1 MRIWTMK
8 KRFVAL
14 IGFILLFLPA
24 LALSETLSS
33 PTGDPTVPVIVF
45 KSEQSMAEGIKFLNA
60 GGSILNYGVFGQYVR
75 AIPDSGTSCLIVKSK
90 LGKKQVRILDGP
102 HKGKIG
108 WVPSEMVK

>member
-1 MRIWTMK
+1 MK
-8 KRFVAL
+8 KRLFVLCCL
-14 IGFILLFLPA
+14 ILFILPS

-60 GGSILNYGVFGQYVR
+60 GGSIFNYKVFGQYVR
-75 AIPDSGTSCLIVKSK
+75 AIPDSGTNCLIVKSK